1 MDPRTHERVERWESR
16 PFSGGYDGLSD
27 LADAEF
33 SGAVTAGGAWAFML
47 NGRIVGV
54 FDGALEAFESNQGTI
69 YDSPHPS
76 LPLLCTMHERDSE
89 TRAKYYTND
98 TPIHEVDRTLQNKS
112 FTGYIE
118 LSEQVLSGDYY
129 LVYYGGR
136 RMAAAYIGNAER
148 LLTGEEAFERTDDE
162 VGIYRVVDTSVDITE
177 IPSDESEPATAPT
190 SSTGEKSAGTDL
202 EPTDTDS
209 VVDATPHVNDGEDV
223 TGTAEDGITTTDSA
237 VKDATP
243 PNGITDTKETT
254 DDLEGGAD
262 SAVSDDSGET
272 TASTEDDQ
280 DPQPMPPASD
290 DDTESVITE
299 AETDVTPGQNTA
311 RETTTPATAS
321 AGDDETSDESR
332 PTESVTP
339 AGSETERETPPTD
352 SDQGAQPMPPASS
365 DGLEPDEVE
374 EAANELD
381 DDALP
386 WNQDPAPDSQST
398 EAGESATQQ
407 TETDTSKS
415 TAADPLKERFKR
427 EEQWRETRQI
437 PSIDPDNSS
446 DTPSSRRKQTGHS
459 SSRSETR
466 SRRRSKSETTT
477 TDSNSSDT
485 QSSEATRGSS
495 AKSTTQSP
503 RSRRQQKSTKSSQTP
518 PGRSAEDA
526 LEPDMLERED
536 RIDQLTQKVDELEA
550 EKSTLENRSEEL
562 ESERDTLAAERAEL
576 QSELQS
582 LREERSELSTTI
594 DSLRNRID
602 ELENELERVRDQR
615 AAGIPVDAT
624 ELSPTDALQG
634 TNLFVRY
641 GSKSQPTLK
650 SAHDDDSSR
659 DVVVENLRL
668 EHHTQFDSENV
679 IVNGQPYDEFLH
691 SSMEFQLVR
700 WLIETLPFEIR
711 DTGHG
716 DALGD
721 LYDAIPFVDRAELS
735 ATISLEDDE
744 TEGVPD
750 TVEFDVV
757 VFDKMGNPLIAI
769 NLNDSREPATRG
781 MLETMEA
788 DASAVKANHPEL
800 SAAFVVTS
808 SFFEPGALEVVE
820 QATGGGGFLSRDS
833 RMSYVSLSRKQ
844 GGYHLCLAESRSGGF
859 HMNVPEL

>member
-1 MDPRTHERVERWESR
+1 MDPRTHERVERWDSR
-16 PFSGGYDGLSD
+16 PFTGGYDGFND
-27 LADAEF
+27 LADDEF

-54 FDGALEAFESNQGTI
+54 FDGSLEAFESSQGTV
-69 YDSPHPS
+69 YDAPHPS
-76 LPLLCTMHERDSE
+76 LPLLCSMDESDGE

-98 TPIHEVDRTLQNKS
+98 TPIREVDRTLQNKS
-112 FTGYIE
+112 FTGYVE

-148 LLTGEEAFERTDDE
+148 LLTGEEAFERADDE
-162 VGIYRVVDTSVDITE
+162 VGIYRVIDASVDITE
-177 IPSDESEPATAPT
+177 IPSDEPEPPT
-190 SSTGEKSAGTDL
+190 TPASSVGNEGPDPEQ
-202 EPTDTDS
+202 EPTDTAS
-209 VVDATPHVNDGEDV
+209 VGDTGPDVDAGDSA
-223 TGTAEDGITTTDSA
+223 TAGSEDGITTTDSG
-237 VKDATP
+237 VEDATP
-243 PNGITDTKETT
+243 TSGITDAKGTT
-254 DDLEGGAD
+254 DDPEIGAN
-262 SAVSDDSGET
+262 SAVSDDSGGATPT
-272 TASTEDDQ
+272 TGDEQA
-280 DPQPMPPASD
+280 PQPMPPAED

-299 AETDVTPGQNTA
+299 AETDV
-311 RETTTPATAS
+311 ETTAADTPESTTSATAYS
-321 AGDDETSDESR
+321 ADDNTTDESHSAD
-332 PTESVTP
+332 SVNTD
-339 AGSETERETPPTD
+339 SEDEQETPSTAAD
-352 SDQGAQPMPPASS
+352 RTAQPMPSASS
-365 DGLEPDEVE
+365 DELEREEVE
-374 EAANELD
+374 QAAKDLD

-386 WNQDPAPDSQST
+386 WNGDSADAQNGTASGPEPKKEGTSQS
-398 EAGESATQQ
+398 ES
-407 TETDTSKS
+407 TS
-415 TAADPLKERFKR
+415 ADPLEKRFKR

-446 DTPSSRRKQTGHS
+446 DTPSSKRTRTGRS
-459 SSRSETR
+459 PSRSETTSRQR
-466 SRRRSKSETTT
+466 SRPGTT
-477 TDSNSSDT
+477 TDSNSSDS
-485 QSSEATRGSS
+485 QSSNTNRTAETN
-495 AKSTTQSP
+495 STTQSTGS
-503 RSRRQQKSTKSSQTP
+503 RSRPSSNRTET
-518 PGRSAEDA
+518 GRDADDA

-550 EKSTLENRSEEL
+550 EKSTLENRTEKL
-562 ESERDTLAAERAEL
+562 EGERDTLATERDEL
-576 QSELQS
+576 QTELQS

-594 DSLRNRID
+594 DSLRNRIS
-602 ELENELERVRDQR
+602 ELENELEHVREQR
-615 AAGIPVDAT
+615 AAGVPVDAT

-650 SAHDDDSSR
+650 SAHNEDASR
-659 DVVVENLRL
+659 DEVVDNLRL

-679 IVNGQPYDEFLH
+679 VVNGQPYDEFLR
-691 SSMEFQLVR
+691 SSMEYQLVR
-700 WLIETLPFEIR
+700 WFIETLPFEIR

-721 LYDAIPFVDRAELS
+721 LYDALPFVDRAELH
-735 ATISLEDDE
+735 ATISLEDDD

-750 TVEFDVV
+750 TVDFDVV

-769 NLNDSREPATRG
+769 NLNDTREPATRG

-788 DASAVKANHPEL
+788 SASAVKANHPEL

-820 QATGGGGFLSRDS
+820 QATGAGGFLSRDS

>member
-54 FDGALEAFESNQGTI
+54 FDGSLEAFESNQGTI

-76 LPLLCTMHERDSE
+76 LPLLCTMHEGDSE

-112 FTGYIE
+112 FTGYVE

-148 LLTGEEAFERTDDE
+148 LLTGEEAFERADDE
-162 VGIYRVVDTSVDITE
+162 VGIYRVVDTSIEIAD
-177 IPSDESEPATAPT
+177 IPSDEPEPEPAA
-190 SSTGEKSAGTDL
+190 SIDEGSAEEPGVDERGADTDL
-202 EPTDTDS
+202 ESTDTAP
-209 VVDATPHVNDGEDV
+209 VADATSQVDPREERTDASEN
-223 TGTAEDGITTTDSA
+223 GITTTASPVED
-237 VKDATP
+237 VTP
-243 PNGITDTKETT
+243 SNGITDAKSIT
-254 DDLEGGAD
+254 DEQEGDTD
-262 SAVSDDSGET
+262 SAVRDGTDEATAVDSSDEAT
-272 TASTEDDQ
+272 TAADDDQ
-280 DPQPMPPASD
+280 SPQPMPPASD
-290 DDTESVITE
+290 EDTGSVITE
-299 AETDVTPGQNTA
+299 AEADA
-311 RETTTPATAS
+311 TTPEPEDAT
-321 AGDDETSDESR
+321 T
-332 PTESVTP
+332 
-339 AGSETERETPPTD
+339 SETEVQGEQEPPAGDT
-352 SDQGAQPMPPASS
+352 GRAAQPMPPASS

-374 EAANELD
+374 QAANELD

-386 WNQDPAPDSQST
+386 WNQDPEPDSQSA
-398 EAGESATQQ
+398 EID
-407 TETDTSKS
+407 ETAPQGTKPETSQS
-415 TAADPLKERFKR
+415 TSADPLEERFKR

-437 PSIDPDNSS
+437 PSIDPDNSK
-446 DTPSSRRKQTGHS
+446 DAPSSKRTRTGRS
-459 SSRSETR
+459 SARSDKR
-466 SRRRSKSETTT
+466 PRRRSNSEKT

-485 QSSEATRGSS
+485 QSSETARTSS
-495 AKSTTQSP
+495 STSTPKSS
-503 RSRRQQKSTKSSQTP
+503 RSRRQQSSTQSSRTP

-550 EKSTLENRSEEL
+550 EKSALENRSEEL

-576 QSELQS
+576 QGELES

-594 DSLRNRID
+594 DSLRSRID
-602 ELENELERVRDQR
+602 ELENELERVREQR

-624 ELSPTDALQG
+624 ELTPNDALRG

-641 GSKSQPTLK
+641 DSKSQPTLK
-650 SAHDDDSSR
+650 SAHDDGADR
-659 DVVVENLRL
+659 DAVVENLRL

-679 IVNGQPYDEFLH
+679 VVNGQPYDEFLH

-700 WLIETLPFEIR
+700 WLIETLPFEVR

-721 LYDAIPFVDRAELS
+721 LYDAIPFVDRAELY

-769 NLNDSREPATRG
+769 NLNDAREPATRG

-788 DASAVKANHPEL
+788 SASAVKANHPEL